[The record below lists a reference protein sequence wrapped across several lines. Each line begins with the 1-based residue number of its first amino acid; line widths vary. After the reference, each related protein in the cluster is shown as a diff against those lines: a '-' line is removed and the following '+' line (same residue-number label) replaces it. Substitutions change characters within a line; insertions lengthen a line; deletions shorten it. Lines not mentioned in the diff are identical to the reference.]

1 MPHVQSQDGT
11 RIAYDTFGRGP
22 TLIYING
29 ALSHRKFAP
38 IKTNAET
45 FAAHFTVYCYDRR
58 GRGDSSDTPPYAV
71 AREIEDIAALIN
83 ISGGPVYLYGHSSG
97 ATLALEAAL
106 SLGNRVSKLALYEPP
121 YSEDEA
127 AQSEALEFT
136 AQLKQLLADNQRGS
150 ALELWLQGTGMPQE
164 IVTEMRA
171 SPEWS
176 TLESLAPTLVYDA
189 TLTASLPPVARLGKL
204 STPTLIM
211 VGEQSFSFMAN
222 VAQTL
227 CAAIPLARYHL
238 LSGQGHTASPETV
251 TPLLVEFFSG
261 SQAS

>member
-11 RIAYDTFGRGP
+11 CIAYDNLGRGP
-22 TLIYING
+22 ALIYING
-29 ALSHRKFAP
+29 ALSHRRFAP
-38 IKTNAET
+38 IKADAEA
-45 FAAHFTVYCYDRR
+45 FAAHFTVYSYDRR
-58 GRGDSSDTPPYAV
+58 GRGESSDTPPYAV
-71 AREIEDIAALIN
+71 AREIEDISALIDA
-83 ISGGPVYLYGHSSG
+83 SGGAAYLYGHSSG

-106 SLGNRVSKLALYEPP
+106 SLGSRVRKLALYEPP
-121 YSEDEA
+121 YSEDDA
-127 AQSEALEFT
+127 ARREALEFT

-164 IVTEMRA
+164 IVTEMRE

-189 TLTASLPPVARLGKL
+189 TLTASLPPVARLGKVN
-204 STPTLIM
+204 TPTLIM

-227 CAAIPLARYHL
+227 CAAIPLARYSL
-238 LSGQGHTASPETV
+238 LQGQGHTAKPETV

-261 SQAS
+261 S